1 VTNRLRTR
9 TLGRTGLSVSELGF
23 GAWGIG
29 GGAWGRADEKTA
41 TAALKKALQLG
52 VTFFDSAL
60 AYGDGRSERL
70 IAHAV
75 KQFGVRRQVTIAT
88 KIPPK
93 NLEWPAGHGTP
104 IREAF
109 PKDWII
115 KCTEQSLQN
124 LESDFIDLQQ
134 IHVWSPRWMKET
146 EWIETLRDL
155 QLAGKIRYL
164 GVSINDHEPDA
175 ALDLVRSGW
184 VDTIQVIF
192 NLFDQSPTLRLLP
205 LAQEHRIGIIARCP
219 FDEGG
224 LTGTLQADTT
234 FGRNDWRREYFRG
247 DRLAETVRRA
257 NALTA
262 AVGDG
267 YETLA
272 HAALQYVLSH
282 KILSEPSVSTVIPGM
297 RRTAHVE
304 ANARYAMGP
313 AFSPELF
320 EHVRDHA
327 WARNFYD

>member
-1 VTNRLRTR
+1 MKPVKTR
-9 TLGRTGLSVSELGF
+9 TLGRTELTVSELGF

-29 GGAWGRADEKTA
+29 GGAWGRADDKTS

-52 VTFFDSAL
+52 VTFFDTAL

-70 IAHAV
+70 VAHAV
-75 KQFGVRRQVTIAT
+75 KAHGVRRKATIAT

-93 NLEWPAGHGTP
+93 NLEWPAKHETP

-115 KCTEQSLQN
+115 KCTEQSLRH
-124 LESDFIDLQQ
+124 LDSDFIDLQQ
-134 IHVWSPRWMKET
+134 LHVWSPRWLKET

-164 GVSINDHEPDA
+164 GVSINDHEPDT
-175 ALDLVRSGW
+175 ALELVRSGW

-192 NLFDQSPTLRLLP
+192 NLFDQSPAVRLLP
-205 LAQEHRIGIIARCP
+205 LAQEHHIGIIARCP

-224 LTGTLQADTT
+224 LTGTLRSDTA
-234 FGRNDWRREYFRG
+234 FGRNDWRREYFKG
-247 DRLAETVRRA
+247 ERLAETVRRA
-257 NALTA
+257 EALKA

-267 YETLA
+267 YEPLA

-282 KILSEPSVSTVIPGM
+282 RILSEPSVATVIPGM
-297 RRTAHVE
+297 RRAEHV
-304 ANARYAMGP
+304 ADNARYAAGP
-313 AFSPELF
+313 AFPPELI
-320 EHVRDHA
+320 ERVRAHA